1 MRNLTKFKGFTLAEL
16 MITVAIVGILSAVAY
31 PSYTSYVSKSNR
43 GESQRELA
51 KIAALQEQYFIDHR
65 TYSDDLELLGFS
77 ADPYITSSG
86 NYSIS
91 SVIGS
96 FGGVAG
102 VTFTLTATAKNTQLS
117 QDTDC
122 TWLSINENG
131 QKSAESAICWG
142 N

>member
-1 MRNLTKFKGFTLAEL
+1 MKNLTRFKGFTLAEL

-51 KIAALQEQYFIDHR
+51 KIAVLQEQYFIDNR

-96 FGGVAG
+96 FGGVSG
-102 VTFTLTATAKNTQLS
+102 VTFTLTATALSTQLT

-122 TWLSINENG
+122 TTITINEKG
-131 QKSAESAICWG
+131 EKSGESTTCWG
-142 N
+142 D

>member
-1 MRNLTKFKGFTLAEL
+1 MSHLKSIKDFTLAEL

-43 GESQRELA
+43 VEAQRELA
-51 KIAALQEQYFIDHR
+51 SIAALQEQYFIDHR

-77 ADPYITSSG
+77 ADPYVTSSG
-86 NYSIS
+86 NYSIA

-96 FGGVAG
+96 FGGVSG
-102 VTFTLTATAKNTQLS
+102 VTFTLTATALSTQLT

-122 TWLSINENG
+122 TTLTINEKG
-131 QKSAESAICWG
+131 EKSGESTTCWG
-142 N
+142 D

>member
-1 MRNLTKFKGFTLAEL
+1 MRSSKSIKGFTLAEL

-65 TYSDDLELLGFS
+65 TYSNDLELLGFS

-102 VTFTLTATAKNTQLS
+102 VTFTLTATAKQTQLS

-131 QKSAESAICWG
+131 QKLAESTTCWG

>member
-1 MRNLTKFKGFTLAEL
+1 MRSLKSMKGFTLVEL
-16 MITVAIVGILSAVAY
+16 MITVAIIGILSAVVY

-65 TYSDDLELLGFS
+65 TYSDDMELLGFS

-86 NYSIS
+86 NYSIA

-96 FGGVAG
+96 SGGVSG
-102 VTFTLTATAKNTQLS
+102 VTFILTATALSTQLT
-117 QDTDC
+117 QDTEC
-122 TWLSINENG
+122 TTLTINEKG
-131 QKSAESAICWG
+131 EKSGESTTCWG

>member
-1 MRNLTKFKGFTLAEL
+1 MRNLKSIAGFTLVEL

-86 NYSIS
+86 NYSIA

-96 FGGVAG
+96 FGGVSG
-102 VTFTLTATAKNTQLS
+102 VTFILTATALSTQLT
-117 QDTDC
+117 QDTQC
-122 TWLSINENG
+122 TWLAINETG
-131 QKSAESAICWG
+131 EKTGESTTCWG

>member
-1 MRNLTKFKGFTLAEL
+1 MRNLTRFKGFTLAEL

-91 SVIGS
+91 SVVGS

-102 VTFTLTATAKNTQLS
+102 VTFTLTATALSTQLT

-122 TWLSINENG
+122 TTLTINEKG
-131 QKSAESAICWG
+131 EKSGESTTCWG